1 MVDALDDIA
10 ERLDAI
16 SEDLAEV
23 ALDRLRTAM
32 AMSTEDEPPPPEV
45 VAEERRV
52 TRARRAV
59 EKAAALLRGPD
70 TDPDS

>member
-1 MVDALDDIA
+1 MADALADIA
-10 ERLDAI
+10 SRLDAI
-16 SEDLAEV
+16 SEDLAEA

-32 AMSTEDEPPPPEV
+32 ATSIEGEPPPEV

-70 TDPDS
+70 LDPDS